1 MSDQAISE
9 AIGNKTLDLGDSS
22 CTFAEIVAAL

>member
-9 AIGNKTLDLGDSS
+9 AIGNKTLDLGDS
-22 CTFAEIVAAL
+22 TFAETVAAL